1 MNFLS
6 DFKYLT
12 DENNIYK
19 EISYDE
25 FKELLDGF
33 HSALIIV
40 GGSWSEEFQAVAAEV
55 NKIAKEEKLSEIYVY
70 DPRFINVFKE
80 EEDLRDCL
88 TLENKL
94 KYYYIVEH
102 TGFKAPELVRDTLI
116 AKMEV
121 PTFFAIKNGTCVD
134 YFTSKYIKDP
144 FIREKDNLED
154 KTLEFI
160 TRFKQLISKMN
171 EEKTMFD

>member
-1 MNFLS
+1 
-6 DFKYLT
+6 
-12 DENNIYK
+12 
-19 EISYDE
+19 
-25 FKELLDGF
+25 
-33 HSALIIV
+33 
-40 GGSWSEEFQAVAAEV
+40 
-55 NKIAKEEKLSEIYVY
+55 
-70 DPRFINVFKE
+70 
-80 EEDLRDCL
+80 
-88 TLENKL
+88 
-94 KYYYIVEH
+94 
-102 TGFKAPELVRDTLI
+102 
-116 AKMEV
+116 MEV